1 MKTNFNNSNQ
11 SYIKE
16 KYLKNSPK
24 SLSLEQNEYI
34 NKQMKYS
41 VCKIECDNNKNGT
54 GFICY
59 IPFPDKLNLLPVL
72 ITNNHI
78 LDYSELVPGKFITI
92 SFNDNKSVYKIDM
105 SKNRK
110 FYTEK
115 GNIDTTIIEIKKSD
129 GLNYKHFLEID
140 EDIFEEKINEK
151 LKEKTIYFLH
161 YPYGN
166 NVNYSLGTIK
176 NILNDGLTIEHFCNS
191 DKGSSGGPLL
201 RLFNFKVFGVHKEGK
216 ATGDYNLGTLINIPI
231 QNFYQEYALINVKK
245 DDISMQN
252 TFNFNNIYK
261 TSPAKL
267 SFNEKHKNNNLK
279 NNFILNKAD
288 GQNFYNILDLETIIR
303 KARENSLLSLYDKA
317 FENYTLGILIIKYRV
332 REIHLTNKELEEKWK
347 YLEKIV
353 KEELDNII
361 EIMKILKS
369 FNKVYK

>member
-1 MKTNFNNSNQ
+1 MKRDFDNSNI

-16 KYLKNSPK
+16 NYLKNRPK

-41 VCKIECDNNKNGT
+41 VCKIECDNKKNGT

-78 LDYSELVPGKFITI
+78 LEYSELVPGKFIKI
-92 SFNDNKSVYKIDM
+92 SFNDNKNVYKIDM

-115 GNIDTTIIEIKKSD
+115 GKIDTTIIEIKKSD

-140 EDIFEEKINEK
+140 EDIFEENINEK

-161 YPYGN
+161 YPFGN

-176 NILNDGLTIEHFCNS
+176 NILNDGLNIEHLCYS
-191 DKGSSGGPLL
+191 DKGSPGGPLL
-201 RLFNFKVFGVHKEGK
+201 RLFNFKVFGIHKGGK
-216 ATGDYNLGTLINIPI
+216 VTDDYNLGTLLKIPI
-231 QNFYQEYALINVKK
+231 QNFYQEYTLKNVKK

-252 TFNFNNIYK
+252 TLNKENISK
-261 TSPAKL
+261 TCPARL
-267 SFNEKHKNNNLK
+267 SFTEKLKNNNLK
-279 NNFILNKAD
+279 NDFILNKAD
-288 GQNFYNILDLETIIR
+288 GQNFYNILDLGNII
-303 KARENSLLSLYDKA
+303 KIASEKSLLGLYDKA
-317 FENYTLGILIIKYRV
+317 FEKYTLGILIIKYRI

-347 YLEKIV
+347 HIEKIV

-361 EIMKILKS
+361 EIMKIIKS